1 MGFSLPK
8 SSSDRATVVVR
19 DHCAAHGLFSRDPRV
34 AYLNLNFK
42 F

>member
-1 MGFSLPK
+1 MGLSLPK

-19 DHCAAHGLFSRDPRV
+19 HHCAVHGVFSRDPRV
-34 AYLNLNFK
+34 AILNFK